1 MGLNLW
7 QQFLNDDENAF
18 SELYQYYY
26 NEMLSYG
33 LKIGFDRNSVEDAVQ
48 DVFIKIL
55 LSKNKLSYVKNIEF
69 YLLNSLRNR
78 LFDFHNKERKVQKLS
93 HEEAVFDG
101 DDSIIE
107 AIIKNENEK
116 QLVQE
121 IRESLKH
128 ISAKQRKIIHFH
140 YKLNLSFNEI
150 ATIFDSSPE
159 AVRKSFNRALKKI
172 KKDSSGNLKSFR
184 SIFLTILC

>member
-93 HEEAVFDG
+93 HELF
-101 DDSIIE
+101 
-107 AIIKNENEK
+107 
-116 QLVQE
+116 
-121 IRESLKH
+121 
-128 ISAKQRKIIHFH
+128 
-140 YKLNLSFNEI
+140 LS
-150 ATIFDSSPE
+150 
-159 AVRKSFNRALKKI
+159 
-172 KKDSSGNLKSFR
+172 R
-184 SIFLTILC
+184 SIFGRDNGIRCRRFSEVRIGV